1 MIYHYKGFS
10 YSILDKEIII
20 YDTRGVAV
28 DKIKIDNKKNHLKAH
43 NKIDNLVDKKPKTM
57 IGLFETEPYHWDVY
71 YRGKVYLGNVRQTL
85 GDAYQCFEDNYN
97 GIITK
102 DIHGVMEYFRGV
114 AKEKGLND

>member
-10 YSILDKEIII
+10 YSILDKEIVI

-71 YRGKVYLGNVRQTL
+71 YKGKVYLGNVRQTL
-85 GDAYQCFEDNYN
+85 GDTYQCFEDMYN
-97 GIITK
+97 GINAK

-114 AKEKGLND
+114 AKEKGLK